1 MSPRQASPDRPPDLG
16 PRLAREE
23 ATLAA
28 MMAIFCRDH
37 HGRQP
42 FLCSDCTALL
52 DYARR
57 RLAACP
63 FGEDKPACNHCQVHC
78 YSALQ
83 RERVKAVMRYAGPR
97 MLWRHPLLSLHHL
110 LDKRREAP
118 GLAWVKEHRKST
130 PPRNPEP

>member
-1 MSPRQASPDRPPDLG
+1 MTTHQLHPGPPPYLG

-28 MMAIFCRDH
+28 MLAIYCRDH

-42 FLCSDCTALL
+42 ALCPDCAALL

-57 RLAACP
+57 RLATCP
-63 FGEDKPACNHCQVHC
+63 FGEEKPACNLCQVHC

-97 MLWRHPLLSLHHL
+97 MTWRHPLLSLYHL
-110 LDKRREAP
+110 FDKLREAP
-118 GLAWVKEHRKST
+118 SLARVKQRHQSHSSER
-130 PPRNPEP
+130 P